1 MSDCKSPLLET
12 EYQSP
17 CTKPDCIFKICSDL
31 ECKKIRFEKC
41 NIPYKYSFFELPD
54 LSSEDTTQG
63 DVDKINQT
71 SNKDSVA
78 EFSGDEDTE

>member
-1 MSDCKSPLLET
+1 
-12 EYQSP
+12 
-17 CTKPDCIFKICSDL
+17 
-31 ECKKIRFEKC
+31 
-41 NIPYKYSFFELPD
+41 